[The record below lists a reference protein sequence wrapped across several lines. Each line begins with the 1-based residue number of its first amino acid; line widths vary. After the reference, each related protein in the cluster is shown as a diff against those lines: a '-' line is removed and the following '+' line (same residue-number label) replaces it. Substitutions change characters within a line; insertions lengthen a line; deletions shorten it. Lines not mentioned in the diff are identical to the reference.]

1 VERSGSNA
9 RALGAVL
16 YGIAAPQAI
25 GTLGWVF
32 FGLQIVGIALSW
44 RYFVLPP
51 TIFCECWRSLLDGP
65 RGWLAEGDKCKAEP

>member
-25 GTLGWVF
+25 GALGWVF

-51 TIFCECWRSLLDGP
+51 TIFSALLAILTGWAA
-65 RGWLAEGDKCKAEP
+65 WLAGGRG